1 MPTLETLTIRFAP
14 ARRTIAHLLRDGAER
29 HGHRPLLSIGGQ
41 TWSHADMVAQVARR
55 AATLATQGI
64 TTGNAVAILCRNR
77 LEILESV
84 LACAWLGAIAVP
96 INVASRAPQV
106 QYFLANSGARLLL
119 AETSLADA
127 LVDVDWTTTRVEAL
141 WWLPDGD
148 TAPPTLPGFTGASQ
162 ACPAGAEPID
172 PADAGP
178 GTPFAILYTS
188 GTTGPSKGVISPQA
202 QWFWW
207 GAHSVDALDIGPD
220 DVLATTLPLFH
231 VNALH
236 TFIQASLSGAHV
248 VYHRRF
254 SASRFWPEMRQCGAT
269 RIYLLGAMVPILL
282 AQPEQTVEREHRVR
296 LALSPGTPAD
306 AARRLEART
315 GVRVIEGYGSTETNF
330 AIATTA
336 AAPPDGRMGW
346 VRPGFDARVVDEDD
360 TPVPAGVAGELLLR
374 ADEPYAFALGYHDM
388 PDATVAAWRNLWLHT
403 GDRVVADADGALRFL
418 DRIKD
423 AIRRRGEN
431 ISSYEVEAA
440 LLEHPAVAEAAV
452 FPVPSELAEDDV
464 MAAIR
469 LRPGSQPGHAELIEF
484 CRARL
489 PRFAVPRYLDIVDDF
504 PRTANG
510 KVRKV
515 ELRERGVTATTW
527 RHD

>member
-1 MPTLETLTIRFAP
+1 MPTLDTLISRFAP

-29 HGHRPLLSIGGQ
+29 YGPRPLLTIDGH
-41 TWSHADMVAQVARR
+41 TWSHVDMVEQVARR
-55 AATLATQGI
+55 ATTFAAQGI
-64 TTGNAVAILCRNR
+64 TAGDAIAIFCRNR

-84 LACAWLGAIAVP
+84 LACAWLGAVAVP
-96 INVASRAPQV
+96 INVASRAPQI
-106 QYFLANSGARLLL
+106 QYFLANSGARLLM
-119 AETSLADA
+119 AETSLAEA
-127 LVDVDWTTTRVEAL
+127 MLDVDWPSTRVEAL
-141 WWLPDGD
+141 WWVADD
-148 TAPPTLPGFTGASQ
+148 DEAAPPLPGFGGVAKP
-162 ACPAGAEPID
+162 CPVGQEPIE
-172 PADAGP
+172 PATVGP

-207 GAHSVDALDIGPD
+207 GAHSVDALEIGPD

-236 TFIQASLSGAHV
+236 TFIQASLAGAHV

-254 SASRFWPEMRQCGAT
+254 SASRFWAEMRQCDAT

-282 AQPEQTVEREHRVR
+282 AQPEQAGEREHRVR

-306 AARRLEART
+306 AARRLEVRT

-330 AIATTA
+330 AIATNSA
-336 AAPPDGRMGW
+336 SPPDGRMGW
-346 VRPGFDARVVDEDD
+346 VRPGFDARVVDDDD

-374 ADEPYAFALGYHDM
+374 ANEPYVFALGYHGM

-403 GDRVVADADGALRFL
+403 GDRVVAEADGALRFL

-440 LLEHPAVAEAAV
+440 LLQHPAVAEAAV

-464 MAAIR
+464 MAAIL
-469 LRPGSQPGHAELIEF
+469 LRPGNQTSPVELIDF

-489 PRFAVPRYLDIVDDF
+489 PRFAVPRYLDILADL

-515 ELRERGVTATTW
+515 ELRERGVTETTW

>member
-1 MPTLETLTIRFAP
+1 MSTLQTLSSRFAP

-29 HGHRPLLSIGGQ
+29 HGNRPLLTIDGR
-41 TWSHADMVAQVARR
+41 TWTHAEMVVQVAGR
-55 AATLATQGI
+55 AATLAAQGI
-64 TTGNAVAILCRNR
+64 ATGDAVAILCRNR

-84 LACAWLGAIAVP
+84 LACAWLGAVAVP

-106 QYFLANSGARLLL
+106 QYFLSNSGARLLL
-119 AETSLADA
+119 AETGLGEA
-127 LVDVDWTTTRVEAL
+127 LVDVDWSVTQVEAL
-141 WWLPDGD
+141 WWLPEDD
-148 TAPPTLPGFTGASQ
+148 IPAPALPGFAGASR
-162 ACPAGAEPID
+162 ACPACAEPIE

-207 GAHSVDALDIGPD
+207 GAHSVDALEIGAD

-236 TFIQASLSGAHV
+236 TFIQASLAGAHV

-254 SASRFWPEMRQCGAT
+254 SASRFWAEMQQCGAT

-282 AQPEQTVEREHRVR
+282 AQPEQALERDHRVR

-330 AIATTA
+330 AIATTSA
-336 AAPPDGRMGW
+336 AHPDGRMGW
-346 VRPGFDARVVDEDD
+346 VRPGFDARIVDEDD
-360 TPVPAGVAGELLLR
+360 SPVPTGVAGELVLR
-374 ADEPYAFALGYHDM
+374 ADEPYAFALGYHGM

-469 LRPGSQPGHAELIEF
+469 LRPGQHPSPDDLIEF

-489 PRFAVPRYLDIVDDF
+489 PRFAVPRYLDIVADF

-510 KVRKV
+510 KVRKI
-515 ELRERGVTATTW
+515 ELRERGVTSTTW